1 MKIKVC
7 VVMLILGRFL
17 VVGLRHLV
25 SKKHSSQVIR
35 VVVLNDTE
43 PTAAF
48 QQNEAKKKKCNS
60 FNKTQRNVLFC
71 LNFIK
76 RLCVYP
82 GENKECRRQLG
93 EWNAA
98 LSEV

>member
-43 PTAAF
+43 PSAAF
-48 QQNEAKKKKCNS
+48 QQNEAKKKNA
-60 FNKTQRNVLFC
+60 TVLIKPKEMFC
-71 LNFIK
+71 F
-76 RLCVYP
+76 V
-82 GENKECRRQLG
+82 
-93 EWNAA
+93 
-98 LSEV
+98 